1 MPACAADVILLLQ
14 PVLLTTMYHPYDYA
28 LVTDYAVNSTTAIG
42 APSTQSVST
51 PDPVPAGTTSA
62 TTTPGGPIEN
72 PPTTRGHSIFTK
84 GTSPRGFGL
93 LTGHSNSAHASGTS
107 GHGVT
112 SVSSPRSG
120 FQIGSTPMAIDG
132 ALAMA
137 ATSKMWSSKTSE
149 NADEWLRKFTVTAE
163 TFPACIVVS
172 DMTIPGAPMVFVN
185 ESFCR
190 VTGYTKDEAQGRNCR
205 FLQGPDTEPESIA
218 VIRANLSKG
227 QDCHVKITNYR
238 KNGEKFMNL
247 LSMKPVFDAQGIY
260 RYVIGVQF
268 EIIADSGL
276 KKRLSQLEK
285 LLHLMPN
292 KLSTKSK
299 SSSQRRTDLMTLAV
313 GAPTVKQAV
322 AQGIVSKS
330 ELDDSGGRTS
340 RQGSAA
346 TATIDNALA
355 TVSNNKQWSSKN
367 TEDADDWLRKFTSTA
382 DSFPAC
388 IVVSDMTKPG
398 APMVFVNTAF
408 CKVTGYTK
416 EESVG
421 RNCRFLQG
429 PDTEPEAIAIIRA
442 TLSKGQDCHVKLT
455 NYRKNGEKFQNLLS
469 MKPVFDA
476 QGVYRYVIGVQFE
489 VMADKSLKKRLSQL
503 DKLLHLMPS
512 KLQVRAKPVAQDGK
526 IDLLLV
532 AVGGNTGATQTSG
545 SIDNLSSSQ
554 RNFSDVSELN
564 DSTSSKGRLAKET
577 SNSVLLESALKTV
590 ASTKMWGPKMTGDA
604 DTWLKKFTA
613 TIETFPACIVVSDM
627 TIPGAPMV
635 FVNASFCKV
644 TGYTKEESIG
654 RNCRFLQGPDTEPE
668 AVATIRN
675 NLSQGQDCHVKLT
688 NYRKNGEKFQNL
700 LSMKPVFDAHG
711 VYRYVIGVQFEVC
724 LVNDDYYDTVC
735 MLTSHCMCHV
745 LQQCEQH
752 SLWYCSAHTVLSV
765 R

>member
-1 MPACAADVILLLQ
+1 MLKLHSQTFVLYQQKLILVQ
-14 PVLLTTMYHPYDYA
+14 HTTHTLVALYTYHQ
-28 LVTDYAVNSTTAIG
+28 TAIG

-51 PDPVPAGTTSA
+51 PDPVQPGSA
-62 TTTPGGPIEN
+62 STTPGTIEN
-72 PPTTRGHSIFTK
+72 PPATRGHSIFSK
-84 GTSPRGFGL
+84 GTSPRAFGL
-93 LTGHSNSAHASGTS
+93 LSSSSGAAKTSGTA
-107 GHGVT
+107 

-276 KKRLSQLEK
+276 KKRLTQLEK

-322 AQGIVSKS
+322 AQGIVSRS
-330 ELDDSGGRTS
+330 ELDDSAGRTS
-340 RQGSAA
+340 RQNSAA

-355 TVSNNKQWSSKN
+355 VVSNNKQWSSKN
-367 TEDADDWLRKFTSTA
+367 TEDADDWLNKFTSTA

-408 CKVTGYTK
+408 CKVTGYSK

-532 AVGGNTGATQTSG
+532 AVGGNTGATPARSG
-545 SIDNLSSSQ
+545 SIDNSLSNSQ
-554 RNFSDVSELN
+554 RNMSDVSELN

-590 ASTKMWGPKMTGDA
+590 ASTKMWGPKMTSDA

-613 TIETFPACIVVSDM
+613 TVETFPACIVVSDM

-644 TGYTKEESIG
+644 TGYTKEESVG

-711 VYRYVIGVQFEVC
+711 VYRYVIGVQFE
-724 LVNDDYYDTVC
+724 
-735 MLTSHCMCHV
+735 
-745 LQQCEQH
+745 
-752 SLWYCSAHTVLSV
+752 
-765 R
+765 